1 MNLMKCGG
9 LKMEN
14 LYCVNGKGIEKDCSG
29 QCETSRNNYEEKF
42 INLISNTICD
52 YLNVGYGYPKN
63 IVSKLLTSI
72 LKKKFNNGR
81 DNIFEQYLH
90 SQLDLMLPQFITE
103 LDLPENTKINYMYA
117 SHAKFNDVIEAIK
130 FKDKKDKS
138 GY

>member
-1 MNLMKCGG
+1 
-9 LKMEN
+9 MEN
-14 LYCVNGKGIEKDCSG
+14 LYSVNGTEKDCG
-29 QCETSRNNYEEKF
+29 MNQCETTRTNYEEKF

-63 IVSKLLTSI
+63 IVSKLITSI

-103 LDLPENTKINYMYA
+103 LDLPESTKINYRYA

-130 FKDKKDKS
+130 AKREDKEAKA